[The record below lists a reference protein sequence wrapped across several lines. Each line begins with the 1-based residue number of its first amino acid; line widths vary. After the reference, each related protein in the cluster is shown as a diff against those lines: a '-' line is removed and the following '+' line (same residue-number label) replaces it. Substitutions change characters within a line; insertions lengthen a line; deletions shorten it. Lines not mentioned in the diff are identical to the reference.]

1 MSYPSSPSKR
11 RKAAWLGAA
20 ALAALIAGGAIES
33 GVVPP
38 SLPAYAQAETAV
50 VTAQAMPS
58 FADVVEKVKPAVVSV
73 RVKIN
78 TVADRS
84 MSLDNGD
91 GQEFG
96 IPDFP
101 PGSPMER
108 FFRQFRDQRGGP
120 GQFRQAPRR
129 NVEAQGSGFIISPDG
144 YVVTN
149 NHVVD
154 HASEVQVIMDDGR
167 TLTPRSSGPIRRLI
181 SPC

>member
-58 FADVVEKVKPAVVSV
+58 FADVVDKVKPAVVSV

-84 MSLDNGD
+84 MSLDDGD
-91 GQEFG
+91 GQESRRR
-96 IPDFP
+96 PRLRS
-101 PGSPMER
+101 PG
-108 FFRQFRDQRGGP
+108 
-120 GQFRQAPRR
+120 
-129 NVEAQGSGFIISPDG
+129 
-144 YVVTN
+144 
-149 NHVVD
+149 D
-154 HASEVQVIMDDGR
+154 HGR
-167 TLTPRSSGPIRRLI
+167 WPHA
-181 SPC
+181 